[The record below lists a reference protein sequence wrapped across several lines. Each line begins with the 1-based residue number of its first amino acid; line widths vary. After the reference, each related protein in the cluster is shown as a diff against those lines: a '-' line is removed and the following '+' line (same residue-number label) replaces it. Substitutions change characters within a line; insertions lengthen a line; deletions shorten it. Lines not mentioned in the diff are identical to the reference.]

1 MPKSK
6 AASSRAL
13 QLDDSLGEAHAALGW
28 VKGSYDWDFRGAE
41 QEFRRAIELD
51 PNSNNAHG
59 MYALFLDSMGR
70 VEEAAAEHQRA
81 ITIDPLSLIDN
92 TNVADGY
99 YAAGQF
105 QKAIE
110 QYRKTLELDPNF
122 EVASFGLGH
131 AYAQLGMWREA
142 VEAWQKGQASA
153 GNASTAE
160 RMAWAYTQGGYESAL
175 RVWLAD
181 VPAEAHAHYVP
192 ATNVA
197 LVYAPLKDKERT
209 LQWLNKAY
217 EQRDSSLVDTGT
229 EPALDFLRS
238 DRRFVN
244 LLRRVGLPQAGFAQT
259 NGSATETRQRN
270 PQKFFRDKK
279 NRSEETTKESLS

>member
-1 MPKSK
+1 MGK
-6 AASSRAL
+6 
-13 QLDDSLGEAHAALGW
+13 
-28 VKGSYDWDFRGAE
+28 RGATIGISVALN
-41 QEFRRAIELD
+41 R
-51 PNSNNAHG
+51 NSVA
-59 MYALFLDSMGR
+59 R
-70 VEEAAAEHQRA
+70 
-81 ITIDPLSLIDN
+81 LSWIR
-92 TNVADGY
+92 TRTTHTADGY

-122 EVASFGLGH
+122 DVASFGLGH

-175 RVWLAD
+175 QVWLAD

-197 LVYAPLKDKERT
+197 AGVCPAP
-209 LQWLNKAY
+209 
-217 EQRDSSLVDTGT
+217 
-229 EPALDFLRS
+229 
-238 DRRFVN
+238 
-244 LLRRVGLPQAGFAQT
+244 
-259 NGSATETRQRN
+259 RQRAN
-270 PQKFFRDKK
+270 
-279 NRSEETTKESLS
+279 